1 MPDDPSPDGQLP
13 DGPFPQIEIVPKVE
27 TRPKI
32 DEAAVEDAAR
42 REVAAS
48 RLTACL
54 VAAMV
59 VVANIEVFWL
69 LLTDRAATSPILMT
83 LFGLCTIVGVG
94 LVWLYWSTRD
104 RIYAEALGAE
114 RRRAEKDSWG
124 CNSWSGASGASVISV
139 VGIGIALMRGC
150 RLGAQMGGGNAD
162 QRSIFVIGLAA
173 IGFALIWVC
182 CQSAGFVRSA
192 SVAQIFGSL
201 VCCVYGL
208 TSTTVTQPAPAA
220 APQVAAKLPFPAG
233 GITEA
238 EWKQLQDPAAPP
250 AMVLVRNMPKDR
262 KARQGIVAQ
271 LMRIGPWDGTYD
283 LADGD
288 FQMVLK
294 GADLRGFAKEVI
306 FSNRIAVDER
316 LRLITIVCDE
326 EPSR

>member
-1 MPDDPSPDGQLP
+1 MPDDQSPGES
-13 DGPFPQIEIVPKVE
+13 FPRIDIAPQIVPKLE

-48 RLTACL
+48 RLTACV

-59 VVANIEVFWL
+59 VVVNVEVAWL
-69 LLTDRAATSPILMT
+69 LFADRAATSPILMT

-104 RIYAEALGAE
+104 RLYAETLGVE
-114 RRRAEKDSWG
+114 RRRAAKDSWG
-124 CNSWSGASGASVISV
+124 RNPWSGVSGASVISILLLAHAV
-139 VGIGIALMRGC
+139 Y
-150 RLGAQMGGGNAD
+150 LGAKFGVEVRGGQLNPLILVVAVVPFI
-162 QRSIFVIGLAA
+162 IFFGLWH
-173 IGFALIWVC
+173 FCRTV
-182 CQSAGFVRSA
+182 GFVRSA
-192 SVAQIFGSL
+192 SVAQIFAAII
-201 VCCVYGL
+201 CCIYGL
-208 TSTTVTQPAPAA
+208 TSTTVTPPQPVAGP
-220 APQVAAKLPFPAG
+220 PVAAKLPFPAG

-262 KARQGIVAQ
+262 KARQGIIAQ

-294 GADLRGFAKEVI
+294 GVDLRRFAKGVI

-316 LRLITIVCDE
+316 LRLITIVCDD